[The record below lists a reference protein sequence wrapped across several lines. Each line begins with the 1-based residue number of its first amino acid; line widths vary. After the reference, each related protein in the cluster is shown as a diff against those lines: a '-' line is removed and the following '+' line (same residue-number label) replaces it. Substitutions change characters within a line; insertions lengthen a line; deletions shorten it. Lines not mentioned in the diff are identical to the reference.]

1 MKPSRR
7 TVGLAFQPASA
18 QVLYQPLGVVGVI
31 VPWNYPLLLAIGPLT
46 CALAAGNRVM
56 LKLSEA
62 SPASGQALKTL
73 LERVFPADLVSVV
86 LGEVVR
92 STEETLALVEC
103 FAAPGAG
110 ACRIE
115 PACELARVLDQALR
129 AFLAVL
135 DRHTL
140 ADVVRRR
147 TALRQLLAIAR

>member
-1 MKPSRR
+1 MQLTRYSDYSLRVLIFLAVQR
-7 TVGLAFQPASA
+7 EGLATTEQIAKAYGISLA
-18 QVLYQPLGVVGVI
+18 HLSKVVKHLARRGYVETVRGRSGGLRLA
-31 VPWNYPLLLAIGPLT
+31 VPPEEI
-46 CALAAGNRVM
+46 
-56 LKLSEA
+56 
-62 SPASGQALKTL
+62 
-73 LERVFPADLVSVV
+73 V

-103 FAAPGAG
+103 FSAPGSG

-115 PACELARVLDQALR
+115 SACDLARVLDQALR

-135 DRHTL
+135 DGHTL